1 MVIVYI
7 ISYLCLIC
15 LWLLDVEGLK
25 AQVRGCADRQ
35 QTHEATLREEE
46 KALQE
51 ESGTYGDMIFVD
63 VVDTYRT
70 VPYKLLYFYKW

>member
-1 MVIVYI
+1 M
-7 ISYLCLIC
+7 
-15 LWLLDVEGLK
+15 EGLK
-25 AQVRGCADRQ
+25 AQLRGRAVRQ
-35 QTHEATLREEE
+35 QAHESRLREEE

-51 ESGTYGDMIFVD
+51 ESHTYGDIIFVD